1 MPPADVPIIPDGPDV
16 DVALID
22 SGLGCNDGSADPRSE
37 EVRTPP
43 GLVVP
48 AYSDGAVSGPAFD
61 IVEREFIELEI
72 LGNFDAM
79 LVGYANKKSCDG
91 SPAWCKLTGLLSNL
105 GYDFGSDHCW
115 KRLGIAK
122 YEGPNIS
129 KQLIG
134 RRGSIA
140 EDILGSIP
148 DTLLRPGEIATKARW
163 TVETAYMTAS
173 CLEELPDAV
182 RMRGQSSKL
191 SKDRL
196 QRWAE
201 ASPRVIDYILSNL
214 EGSSLCLLNLSNVLK
229 ARMGKHSPHTIAST
243 KVARARV
250 GRILMG
256 GSSAIEALGEI
267 QDRDTLLWC
276 PDSKDDL
283 GRVCSALALAI
294 GSGTRTSVTFVI
306 PLNPRPGCHQF
317 DQFTDTWSH
326 ELLKGKWQLFV
337 SAVKFSAQPV
347 RIVLSGLH
355 APMHHFKSLCL
366 VTLCCPGTQ
375 ISRRTMTSIDSL
387 GVAEGQTL
395 VLIDIREADEAECLA
410 TLAAIEGQLFNDIR
424 GPTRSMS
431 SSRQEAR
438 IMYSCTVKRKGTYAA
453 RSANFQIKMALVGI
467 RPIVGLSSTYGD
479 PESLLVDVTNVA
491 AVNKIIHLVEDAVM
505 ISQKLMIA
513 RSTASVVQ
521 WTTRVA
527 EIAEEKDN
535 SFVDKVRYRPSQGGG
550 IITAIPIL
558 EEEKARRRSKGKDV
572 NGKDTMIIF
581 RFTGDHIN
589 SREAN
594 IPAFMSMISHGANM
608 RSFHPEPVVVIQ
620 ECLQWRVLLDA
631 RSGWRGDVSFRCED
645 KAQAIALHSRIDG
658 KSIDCHDHCKVFIE
672 VITHASI
679 AIEARN
685 AIEA

>member
-1 MPPADVPIIPDGPDV
+1 MPPADAMVIPDVPEV
-16 DVALID
+16 DVTWID
-22 SGLGCNDGSADPRSE
+22 SGLVCNDGSADPRSD
-37 EVRTPP
+37 EVCTPP

-48 AYSDGAVSGPAFD
+48 AYSGGAASGSAFD
-61 IVEREFIELEI
+61 VVEREFIESEI

-79 LVGYANKKSCDG
+79 LVDYANRKSCDG
-91 SPAWCKLTGLLSNL
+91 SPSWCKLNGLLSNL
-105 GYDFGSDHCW
+105 GYDFGSDYCW
-115 KRLGIAK
+115 NRLGIAK
-122 YEGPNIS
+122 YEGPNVS
-129 KQLIG
+129 KQIIG

-140 EDILGSIP
+140 VDILDSIP
-148 DTLLRPGEIATKARW
+148 DALLRPDEIATKARW
-163 TVETAYMTAS
+163 TVEIADMTAM
-173 CLEELPDAV
+173 CLVELREVVMIRKQP
-182 RMRGQSSKL
+182 SKW

-201 ASPRVIDYILSNL
+201 ASPRVIEHILSNL
-214 EGSSLCLLNLSNVLK
+214 EKPSLCLLNLSNVLNS
-229 ARMGKHSPHTIAST
+229 RMGNHDPHTIAST
-243 KVARARV
+243 TVARALV

-267 QDRDTLLWC
+267 QDKDALLWC

-294 GSGTRTSVTFVI
+294 GNGIQTSVTFVI
-306 PLNPRPGCHQF
+306 PLDPRPGCHQV
-317 DQFTDTWSH
+317 DHFTDTWSH
-326 ELLKGKWQLFV
+326 ELIKGKWQPFV
-337 SAVKFSAQPV
+337 SAVKFSAKPV
-347 RIVLSGLH
+347 KIIFSGLYS
-355 APMHHFKSLCL
+355 PMHHFKSLCL

-395 VLIDIREADEAECLA
+395 VLIDIREADEVECLA
-410 TLAAIEGQLFNDIR
+410 ILAAIEGQLFSDVR

-438 IMYSCTVKRKGTYAA
+438 IMFSCTVRRKGTYAA
-453 RSANFQIKMALVGI
+453 LCANFQIKMALIGI

-479 PESLLVDVTNVA
+479 PESLLIDVTNVA
-491 AVNKIIHLVEDAVM
+491 AASKITHLVEDAVM
-505 ISQKLMIA
+505 ISHKLMIA
-513 RSTASVVQ
+513 RSTASFVQ

-550 IITAIPIL
+550 IITAIPLL

-589 SREAN
+589 AREAN

-608 RSFHPEPVVVIQ
+608 TFYPEPVVVIQ
-620 ECLQWRVLLDA
+620 ECLQWKALLDA
-631 RSGWRGDVSFRCED
+631 RNGWRGDVSFRCED
-645 KAQAIALHSRIDG
+645 KAQAIALHSRING
-658 KSIDCHDHCKVFIE
+658 KSIDCHDHCKVFVE

-685 AIEA
+685 AIDA